1 MLRGVERRCK
11 EGDAKRV
18 VLPMKDDTG
27 QGGRGQEKYSYSVN
41 TNNSALKGESCGV
54 IHAQLCV

>member
-1 MLRGVERRCK
+1 MLRGVEKRCK
-11 EGDAKRV
+11 EGASAKRV
-18 VLPMKDDTG
+18 LPAKNDVG

>member
-18 VLPMKDDTG
+18 VLPTKDDAG
-27 QGGRGQEKYSYSVN
+27 QGGRGQEKYSYRVN
-41 TNNSALKGESCGV
+41 TSNSALKGECCSV